1 MPMAGDSERRKTMIR
16 GFYAGASS
24 LVSQQTNMNT
34 IANNIA
40 NISTTGYKPQQTAFS
55 ALMYQNI
62 YGGGGEENYI
72 SGGHGVKVQ
81 KTGIDFTQG
90 DLKSTNMPTD
100 CAIIGDGFFAIEN
113 REDGTV
119 TYTRDGNFQLS
130 LDGSNTYL
138 ANSAG
143 NYVLDA
149 DGGRIEIEA
158 TTTKTDSS
166 GNSITTGGFDS
177 AKIGVYRFPNQF
189 GLELAGGNQYK
200 ATEISGEAETLEKPE
215 IKVGYLENSRVQIA
229 QEMVKMI
236 EASKGFSFG
245 SKIVQAADEMEK
257 VINQLR

>member
-1 MPMAGDSERRKTMIR
+1 MAGALKGEKTMIR

-24 LVSQQTNMNT
+24 LVTQQTNMNT

-40 NISTTGYKPQQTAFS
+40 NISTTGYKPQQAAFS
-55 ALMYQNI
+55 ALMYQSL
-62 YGGGGEENYI
+62 YGGAGEGNYI
-72 SGGHGVKVQ
+72 SSGHGVRVQ

-90 DLKSTNMPTD
+90 DLKSTNMPMD
-100 CAIIGDGFFAIEN
+100 CAILGDGFFAIEN

-119 TYTRDGNFQLS
+119 TYTRDGSFQLS
-130 LDGSNTYL
+130 VDDSSGYL
-138 ANSAG
+138 VNSAG

-149 DGGRIEIEA
+149 DGERIEVDEK
-158 TTTKTDSS
+158 TTKTDSK
-166 GNSITTGGFDS
+166 GNTTTTGGFDS
-177 AKIGVYRFPNQF
+177 TQVGVYQFTNQY

-200 ATEISGEAETLEKPE
+200 ATELSGEAEAVEKPT

-245 SKIVQAADEMEK
+245 SKVVQTADEMEK